1 MTVGSAPTATAV
13 RPPRPG
19 AIRRIGLAAV
29 VVLGPLSITILSANP
44 AYQSADDATTIAA
57 KVAQHQTAQTV
68 SLWLA
73 LIAAVTLV
81 PGVIA
86 IGLLAM
92 RHAPRL
98 GTWGMALAV
107 IGFCFILAL
116 TVTDFTALAGA
127 QSGIGLDATT
137 RLLEELNA
145 SPPLTLALIAFV
157 AGHVI
162 GVILLGVALLKGRA
176 IPPWAAWA
184 LIISPP
190 LHIVFAVV
198 VTSDALDAAAWA
210 LTTVGF
216 AGAAAAITRSQRRA

>member
-19 AIRRIGLAAV
+19 PIRRIGLAAV

-44 AYQSADDATTIAA
+44 VYDSIDDSTAIAT

-86 IGLLAM
+86 IGLLAA
-92 RHAPRL
+92 RRAPRL
-98 GTWGMALAV
+98 GTWGMAVAV
-107 IGFCFILAL
+107 TGFSFVSAL
-116 TVTDFTALAGA
+116 MVIDFTAVAGA
-127 QSGIGLDATT
+127 RSGIGLGATT
-137 RLLEELNA
+137 RLLDELNA
-145 SPPLTLALIAFV
+145 SPPLTLAIIAFV

-184 LIISPP
+184 LIISAP

-198 VTSDALDAAAWA
+198 VPSNILDAVGWA

-216 AGAAAAITRSQRRA
+216 AAAAVAITRTYRQA